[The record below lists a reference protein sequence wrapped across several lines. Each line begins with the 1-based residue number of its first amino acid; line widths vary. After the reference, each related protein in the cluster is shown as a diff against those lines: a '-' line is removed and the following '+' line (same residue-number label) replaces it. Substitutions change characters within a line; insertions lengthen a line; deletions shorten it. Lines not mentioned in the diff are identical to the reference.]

1 MTKIN
6 FCKVNWLK
14 LETKLLK
21 NQSLRLRI
29 KLKKFTTENLS
40 KKNAKLQEVNLVENM
55 NEVEA
60 NYKLSG

>member
-14 LETKLLK
+14 LETKLLE

>member
-1 MTKIN
+1 MSKIN

-14 LETKLLK
+14 LETKLLE

>member
-14 LETKLLK
+14 LELKLLK

>member
-14 LETKLLK
+14 LETKMLE

>member
-1 MTKIN
+1 
-6 FCKVNWLK
+6 LK
-14 LETKLLK
+14 LETKLLE

>member
-14 LETKLLK
+14 LETKLLE

-29 KLKKFTTENLS
+29 KLKKFTTENLY

-60 NYKLSG
+60 NYKLSV